1 MLYNY
6 FLEIQ
11 DHGIA
16 DQKASNPKIIQLAR
30 ELDIPLVATN
40 DAHYITKQDAEIQKI
55 LVCIATKHTIEED
68 TGMGFE
74 TEEFYVKSGDEML
87 ALFVKR
93 MELSSQVAAYK
104 IANGL
109 PTLDRKREEA
119 ILQKVADNTSEE
131 FRQYALEFFRN
142 MMDLS
147 KQYQETLR

>member
-1 MLYNY
+1 MDNLN
-6 FLEIQ
+6 LE
-11 DHGIA
+11 
-16 DQKASNPKIIQLAR
+16 
-30 ELDIPLVATN
+30 
-40 DAHYITKQDAEIQKI
+40 EIRKEI
-55 LVCIATKHTIEED
+55 SAIN
-68 TGMGFE
+68 
-74 TEEFYVKSGDEML
+74 DEML

>member
-1 MLYNY
+1 MDNLN
-6 FLEIQ
+6 LE
-11 DHGIA
+11 
-16 DQKASNPKIIQLAR
+16 
-30 ELDIPLVATN
+30 
-40 DAHYITKQDAEIQKI
+40 EIRKEI
-55 LVCIATKHTIEED
+55 SAIN
-68 TGMGFE
+68 
-74 TEEFYVKSGDEML
+74 DEML

-142 MMDLS
+142 VMDLS

>member
-1 MLYNY
+1 MDKLN
-6 FLEIQ
+6 LE
-11 DHGIA
+11 
-16 DQKASNPKIIQLAR
+16 
-30 ELDIPLVATN
+30 
-40 DAHYITKQDAEIQKI
+40 EIRKEI
-55 LVCIATKHTIEED
+55 SAIN
-68 TGMGFE
+68 
-74 TEEFYVKSGDEML
+74 DEML

>member
-1 MLYNY
+1 MDNLN
-6 FLEIQ
+6 LE
-11 DHGIA
+11 
-16 DQKASNPKIIQLAR
+16 
-30 ELDIPLVATN
+30 
-40 DAHYITKQDAEIQKI
+40 EIRKEI
-55 LVCIATKHTIEED
+55 SAIN
-68 TGMGFE
+68 
-74 TEEFYVKSGDEML
+74 DEML

-104 IANGL
+104 IANDL

-131 FRQYALEFFRN
+131 LRQYALEFFRN